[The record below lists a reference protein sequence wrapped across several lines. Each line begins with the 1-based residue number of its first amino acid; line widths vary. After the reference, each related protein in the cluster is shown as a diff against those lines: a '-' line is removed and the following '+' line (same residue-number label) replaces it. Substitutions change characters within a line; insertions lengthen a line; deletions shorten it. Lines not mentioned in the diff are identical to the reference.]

1 MHFLEG
7 MPISKQHMAVFPTA
21 LETWKSS
28 VKVQVRECGE
38 NALSCYGTTLFPSP
52 PKKNIVSWH
61 EGTEGDKSGYSTK
74 LLLKK
79 KF

>member
-1 MHFLEG
+1 MRFLEG
-7 MPISKQHMAVFPTA
+7 MLVSKQHMAVFPTD

-28 VKVQVRECGE
+28 VKVQVREYGE
-38 NALSCYGTTLFPSP
+38 DALSCYAIALFPSP

-74 LLLKK
+74 LLK
-79 KF
+79 KFF